1 MITVKQDKTNGKLF
15 ENLDVGET
23 FDHDGCFLIK
33 IGGVKTC
40 YNAVF
45 NAVGVTD
52 GVLYHFKPTD
62 IVYPFDADLVIK
74 RKES

>member
-1 MITVKQDKTNGKLF
+1 MITVKQDKANGKLF

-23 FDHDGCFLIK
+23 FEYDGCFIIK
-33 IGGVKTC
+33 IGGVKT
-40 YNAVF
+40 YYDAVF

-52 GVLYHFKPTD
+52 GVLHNLKPTD